1 MVVVVLIE
9 MAPEGSNKDFE
20 VIVFGKSVVESVV
33 MIFGDDKIRCR
44 IILCCIA
51 PLADLAGLE
60 ESGFC
65 LSGVCMVG
73 DKYPV
78 PNGVICDM

>member
-1 MVVVVLIE
+1 MVLVDLLE
-9 MAPEGSNKDFE
+9 TAPEGSNKDFE
-20 VIVFGKSVVESVV
+20 VIVFG
-33 MIFGDDKIRCR
+33 IGDDKIRCR

-78 PNGVICDM
+78 PRCN